1 VTGGAESELRD
12 GGGTGVNDDHILED
26 VDIDDEQVI
35 RAKWLMDGAANL
47 KEAVLQLRDFA
58 D

>member
-1 VTGGAESELRD
+1 MTTTSWR
-12 GGGTGVNDDHILED
+12 D